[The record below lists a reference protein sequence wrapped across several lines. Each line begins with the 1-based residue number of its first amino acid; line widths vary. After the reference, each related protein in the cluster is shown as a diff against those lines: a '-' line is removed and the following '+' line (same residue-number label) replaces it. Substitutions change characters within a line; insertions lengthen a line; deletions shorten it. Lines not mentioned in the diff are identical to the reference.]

1 MNADRFLRYGQEN
14 TVRVIADNSK
24 LPNSRWYSG
33 SGIYRP
39 VKLIVGN
46 KTHIE
51 LDGVKISTISYN
63 PARILVEINHNG
75 GEDAEVGVEILCSGR
90 VVAQGAGER
99 VELDIPDAKLW
110 SDTTPYLYQCR
121 VILKERGL
129 IVDEVVENFGIRLIE
144 WSNKGLFINGKEIKL
159 RGWLYSS

>member
-14 TVRVIADNSK
+14 IIRVIADNSK

-63 PARILVEINHNG
+63 PARILVETIHNG
-75 GEDAEVGVEILCSGR
+75 GEDAEVAVEILFNGW
-90 VVAQGAGER
+90 VVAQ
-99 VELDIPDAKLW
+99 ELVNVLNWIYPTQ
-110 SDTTPYLYQCR
+110 SCGRIQ
-121 VILKERGL
+121 
-129 IVDEVVENFGIRLIE
+129 RLTCTNAE
-144 WSNKGLFINGKEIKL
+144 LF
-159 RGWLYSS
+159 